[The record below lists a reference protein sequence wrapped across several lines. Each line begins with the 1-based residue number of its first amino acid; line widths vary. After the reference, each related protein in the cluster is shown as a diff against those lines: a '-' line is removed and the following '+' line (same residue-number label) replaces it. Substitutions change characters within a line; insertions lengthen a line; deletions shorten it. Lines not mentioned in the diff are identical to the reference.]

1 MNGRIRECMPNV
13 KNILHAAFTLSLTS
27 SLLVACD
34 DTEAL
39 TPDAAPDPE
48 PMADAAKVD
57 KCTARPTS
65 LDPALPWFGTNAAT
79 LTSWLDAA
87 GCKSDGYDG
96 TKKPVA
102 TFDWDN
108 TISKNDFGDAITF
121 HFIKNGLVKQPTS
134 WAATS
139 PYLTADALAALDA
152 ACGVP
157 TGTGNVPTDTNAV
170 CADEMLSIYIN
181 SKTKAGLTAFGNGF
195 NARWIEPSYA
205 WTAQL
210 LAGYTHTQIQQYM
223 LDAVTPQLA
232 AAEGTT
238 QTIGTTTGLN
248 AWLRIYAQTK
258 DLIAAAK
265 SRGYDVWIITASP
278 QDAIAAVSNM
288 AGVAPDHVIGI
299 RSKTDS
305 AGKLTYKFE
314 GCGTVADDQQ
324 QLISY
329 IQGKRCWINK
339 VIYGDATAN
348 AMRKR
353 PDGQRQYF
361 AAGDSDTDIEFLKD
375 ATYKLVINRNKKE
388 LMCLAY
394 DNEGDSWRINP
405 MFIGPKGAFGTYA
418 CPTAACKDEG
428 LASTPCRDRGGNV
441 IPVQNDTVHP

>member
-1 MNGRIRECMPNV
+1 MPNV
-13 KNILHAAFTLSLTS
+13 KNLFHTALTLALTT
-27 SLLVACD
+27 SLLAACGD
-34 DTEAL
+34 DGASL
-39 TPDAAPDPE
+39 MPDAGPDPQ
-48 PMADAAKVD
+48 PMPDAPPAPVD
-57 KCTARPTS
+57 KCTTQPTS
-65 LDPALPWFGTNAAT
+65 LDASLAWFGANRAD
-79 LTSWLDAA
+79 LTAWLDAA
-87 GCKSDGYDG
+87 GCKSTSYDAA
-96 TKKPVA
+96 KKPVA

-121 HFIKNGLVKQPTS
+121 HFIKNGLVKQPSS

-139 PYLTADALAALDA
+139 PYLTAAALAALDT

-157 TGTGNVPTDTNAV
+157 TGTGNVPSNTNAT
-170 CADEMLSIYIN
+170 CADEMLSIYVN
-181 SKTKAGLTAFGNGF
+181 SVTKAGQPAFGGH

-210 LAGYTHTQIQQYM
+210 LAGYTHAEIQQYM

-248 AWLRIYAQTK
+248 GWLRIYAQTK

-278 QDAIAAVSNM
+278 QDAIAAVSSM

-299 RSKTDS
+299 RSKTDG

-324 QLISY
+324 QLITY

-339 VIYGDATAN
+339 VIFGDTTAK
-348 AMRKR
+348 AMRR
-353 PDGQRQYF
+353 RADGQRQYF
-361 AAGDSDTDIEFLKD
+361 AAGDSDTDVEFLKD

-405 MFIGPKGAFGTYA
+405 MFIGPKSAASPYA
-418 CPTAACKDEG
+418 CPTSACKDEG
-428 LASTPCRDRGGNV
+428 LLGTPCRDQGGNV
-441 IPVQNDTVHP
+441 IPVQNDLVHP

>member
-1 MNGRIRECMPNV
+1 MSHV
-13 KNILHAAFTLSLTS
+13 KILLSSLFTLSLTS
-27 SLLVACD
+27 SLLAACGD
-34 DTEAL
+34 DGASL
-39 TPDAAPDPE
+39 SPDAGPDPM
-48 PMADAAKVD
+48 PMPDAPVQPVD
-57 KCTARPTS
+57 KCTTQPTA
-65 LDPALPWFGTNAAT
+65 LDPQLAWYGTNRAD
-79 LTSWLDAA
+79 LIRWLDAA
-87 GCKSDGYDG
+87 GCKSEGYDPA
-96 TKKPVA
+96 KKPVA

-108 TISKNDFGDAITF
+108 TVSKNDFGDAITF

-139 PYLTADALAALDA
+139 PYLTAAALTALDT

-157 TGTGNVPTDTNAV
+157 TGTGNVPTTTNTV
-170 CADEMLSIYIN
+170 CADEMLSIYVN
-181 SKTKAGLTAFGNGF
+181 SVTKAGQPAFGGH

-210 LAGYTHTQIQQYM
+210 LAGYTHAQIQQYM

-248 AWLRIYAQTK
+248 AWLRIYPQTK
-258 DLIAAAK
+258 DLIAAVK

-278 QDAIAAVSNM
+278 QDAIAAVSSM

-305 AGKLTYKFE
+305 AGRLTHKFE
-314 GCGTVADDQQ
+314 GCGPVADDQQ

-339 VIYGDATAN
+339 VIYGDTTAN

-353 PDGQRQYF
+353 PDGQRQVF

-375 ATYKLVINRNKKE
+375 ATYKLVINRGKKE
-388 LMCLAY
+388 LMCIAY

-405 MFIGPKGAFGTYA
+405 MFIGPRAAATSPYA
-418 CPTAACKDEG
+418 CPTAACKDEN
-428 LASTPCRDRGGNV
+428 LSNTPCRDQGGNV
-441 IPVQNDTVHP
+441 IPPQNDTVHP